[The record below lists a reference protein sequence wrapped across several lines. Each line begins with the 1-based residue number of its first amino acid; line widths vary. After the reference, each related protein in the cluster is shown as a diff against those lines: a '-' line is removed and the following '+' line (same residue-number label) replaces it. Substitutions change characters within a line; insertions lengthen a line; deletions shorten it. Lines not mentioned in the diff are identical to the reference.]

1 MIAALDIGTSTIKVL
16 IAEMNESGSMDITG
30 VGIQPSKGLKR
41 GIVVDIESTVQSIMQ
56 AVRQAQ
62 DMAGV
67 EISNVVINLSGG
79 HIQSI
84 NTNGMTAIYNGE
96 VSKED
101 IARVQETA
109 KSTPIPSDQQVLHV
123 IPQEYMIDGQTGI
136 REPVGMSGVRLE
148 ARLHMIT
155 SATSAIQ
162 NVTKCVERCGLNVS
176 AIRLGPLASSDSI
189 LTDDEK
195 ELGVCL
201 IDIGGGTSEISIY
214 TQGAIRYTSIIP
226 IAGDQVTNDIAI
238 QLRTPTG
245 DAEHLKIKHGCA
257 LAQIS
262 DYDSSIEVPSVGV
275 GRSARM
281 LSQSTLAEV
290 IEPRY
295 EELFNLVNDHI
306 KHSGYAEMI
315 GAGVV
320 ITGGAAQIPGA
331 EDLAEEVFAM
341 PVRVGRPVHDE
352 VVPKDLSDAQY
363 ATVLGLARYASQ
375 LSSGAQNARHKKQ
388 TKSGDSFW
396 TRAKNWIGGNY

>member
-16 IAEMNESGSMDITG
+16 IAELNENGSMDITG
-30 VGIQPSKGLKR
+30 VGVQPSKGLKR

-62 DMAGV
+62 DMAGM
-67 EISNVVINLSGG
+67 EISDVIINLSGG
-79 HIQSI
+79 HIQSM
-84 NTNGMTAIYNGE
+84 NTPGMTAIYNGE

-109 KSTPIPSDQQVLHV
+109 KSTPIPSDQQVVHV
-123 IPQEYMIDGQTGI
+123 IPQEYIIDGQAGI

-155 SATSAIQ
+155 SATSAVQ
-162 NVTKCVERCGLNVS
+162 NLTKCVERCGLNVQE
-176 AIRLGPLASSDSI
+176 IRLGPLASSESI

-195 ELGVCL
+195 ELGVCM
-201 IDIGGGTSEISIY
+201 IDIGGGTSEIAIY

-262 DYDSSIEVPSVGV
+262 DYDSTIEVPSVGV
-275 GRSARM
+275 GRSPRM

-290 IEPRY
+290 IGPRY
-295 EELFNLVNDHI
+295 EELFNLVNDQI

-341 PVRVGRPVHDE
+341 PVRVGRPLPAGHLLKE
-352 VVPKDLSDAQY
+352 LSDAQF
-363 ATVLGLARYASQ
+363 ATALGLIQHASRAKAEV
-375 LSSGAQNARHKKQ
+375 SGKPQKKQ
-388 TKSGDSFW
+388 KKSGGSFW
-396 TRAKNWIGGNY
+396 LRAKNWIGGNY